1 MNLQIDRM
9 KKNSFSKF
17 FKTFFGLRMV
27 KTALAISITI
37 AVAHAINLKMPIMA
51 GLSAVV
57 TMSNSVF
64 DSFHKSIYRMIS
76 TILGVI
82 IAAGFRTLNFD
93 GFIPMFIGVL
103 LIINFC
109 NYMKWKDATSL
120 ALMVF
125 IVVMLQKPSYP
136 NYLTPIQYGINR
148 IIDTSVGL
156 VVGVL
161 VNAFVFPPN
170 QQVFILKS
178 YEKSLA
184 DCEKALIKSLN
195 GNSVDLRP
203 IITDIHSLNGEL
215 EAIKN
220 DSRFSKSK
228 GIKISDMSMINAKFY
243 HLFGAITTFTEIESI
258 PRINDINRIKLQ
270 NYFNQSFIFE
280 EPEFSPEELENV
292 FNYNLDEVL
301 NLIESLKN
309 EINQIANKIE
319 E

>member
-1 MNLQIDRM
+1 MNLQINRM
-9 KKNSFSKF
+9 KNSNFSKF
-17 FKTFFGLRMV
+17 FKTFFGLRML
-27 KTALAISITI
+27 KTALAISITL

-82 IAAGFRTLNFD
+82 IAASFRTLNFD
-93 GFIPMFIGVL
+93 GSIPVFIGVL

-109 NYMKWKDATSL
+109 NYMKWKDATTL
-120 ALMVF
+120 AIMVF
-125 IVVMLQKPSYP
+125 IVVMLQKSSYP
-136 NYLTPIQYGINR
+136 DYLTPLQYGLNR
-148 IIDTSVGL
+148 IIDTGVGL

-195 GNSVDLRP
+195 GNIVDLRP
-203 IITDIHSLNGEL
+203 IINDIHSLNGEL

-228 GIKISDMSMINAKFY
+228 GIKVSDMSMINARFY
-243 HLFGAITTFTEIESI
+243 LLFGSITNFSEIESM

-270 NYFNQSFIFE
+270 NYFNQSFIFD
-280 EPEFSPEELENV
+280 EPEFSPEELEQV
-292 FNYNLDEVL
+292 FNYNLDEAL
-301 NLIESLKN
+301 NLIETLKN
-309 EINQIANKIE
+309 DISKIADKIE
-319 E
+319 D